1 MRPLEILIPALLAV
15 YILWPL
21 ITRRA
26 RPVLVNFIP
35 PLALLLNL
43 AHFALEGYRWQMIPL
58 YILTAALAALNLP
71 TLFKADSANEPPR
84 GWGAAASFLTL
95 GLLAV
100 STALP
105 ALLPVPRVAEPSGPF
120 KVGTQTFVLTD
131 ANRRELYSGRDEP
144 RKFMIQVWYPAA
156 PRPTDVRAP
165 WMQNVDIFG
174 PAIADYLNLPHYFLD
189 HLALSK
195 SPAFQNSP
203 LAKSDQPFPVI
214 LFSHGWN
221 GFAAQNSA
229 QMVEL
234 ASHGYAIV
242 ALQHT
247 YGAVVTVFP
256 DGEVALNNPNAL
268 PKGMPE
274 PGYTDAA
281 RLLVNQWAG
290 DLAYALDFMTAQN
303 ADAASPFH
311 AALPQVSRAG
321 VYGHSTGGGA
331 AIQFCGTDPRCVA
344 GLTED
349 AFMTPVSQEILDRG
363 VKQPFFFL
371 FSQSWADNVDSKN
384 NRLFHEFYFH
394 LPAPAPGA
402 TILGTRHY
410 DFSDLPL
417 LSPLAPQLGL
427 KGPINGNLVVKILND
442 YLLAYF
448 DQELKGI
455 PSPIPFGPS
464 ADYPDLRWEIFK

>member
-1 MRPLEILIPALLAV
+1 MRPLEILIPVLLAV
-15 YILWPL
+15 YIPWPL

-26 RPVLVNFIP
+26 RPVIVKLFP
-35 PLALLLNL
+35 PLALLLTL
-43 AHFALEGYRWQMIPL
+43 AHFAFEGYRWQMIPL
-58 YILTAALAALNLP
+58 YILTAAIAAANLP
-71 TLFKADSANEPPR
+71 TLFRADSASQPPR
-84 GWGAAASFLTL
+84 GWKAAASFLML
-95 GLLAV
+95 GLVAV

-105 ALLPVPRVAEPSGPF
+105 ALLPVPRIAKPSGPF
-120 KVGTQTFVLTD
+120 QVGTQTFVLTD
-131 ANRRELYSGRDEP
+131 AGRRELYSGRDEP

-156 PRPTDVRAP
+156 PRPGDVHAP
-165 WMQNVDIFG
+165 WMENANIFA
-174 PAIADYLNLPHYFLD
+174 PAIADYINLPHYFLD

-195 SPAFQNSP
+195 SPAFLNAP
-203 LAKSDQPFPVI
+203 LATATEAYLVI

-221 GFAAQNSA
+221 GFAAQNTA

-234 ASHGYAIV
+234 ASHGYVV
-242 ALQHT
+242 AAMQHT

-256 DGEVALNNPNAL
+256 DGEIAPNNPNAL
-268 PKGMPE
+268 PDLMPE

-290 DLAYALDFMTAQN
+290 DLSYALDFLTAQN
-303 ADAASPFH
+303 SDSSSPFH
-311 AALPQVSRAG
+311 AALPQVARVG

-331 AIQFCGTDPRCVA
+331 AIQFCGTDSRCVA

-349 AFMTPVSQEILDRG
+349 AFMTPVSQAVIDNG
-363 VKQPFFFL
+363 VSQPFFL
-371 FSQSWADNVDSKN
+371 MFSQAWTDDIGSKN
-384 NRLFHEFYFH
+384 NLLFDSFYSH
-394 LPAPAPGA
+394 LPAPAPVV

-427 KGPINGNLVVKILND
+427 KGPINGKLVVKILND
-442 YLLAYF
+442 YLVAYF

-464 ADYPDLRWEIFK
+464 ADYPDLRWEK